1 MPKLLK
7 TPFAIDAAEG
17 FRTDIQESTGAA
29 PNSATYQVGFPP
41 VTMQSIASNGMPPK
55 GSDLNGVLYD
65 ITDNLVFLTQGG
77 GYGFDAAYATSIGGY
92 PLNARLRLTNGDIV
106 KSTIDGNTN
115 DPNVDMTGW
124 INKEKEQDTINSLI
138 ASEGVNILS
147 VYGGVNDF
155 GAALELAFAKA
166 KSLSVNTIKIPAD
179 TYTALTSADIELT
192 EPLCLD
198 FDAGVR
204 VNVPNKIHVFNV
216 NQNANLLTVMGR
228 GVAFTPLWDTTD
240 SSNSSVFKLLSR
252 TTSKSLSI
260 DSVCA
265 YFKPESNDSIM
276 FENII
281 NASGLHLSNID
292 NCTFQARKPIL
303 NSSHESGFGYSM
315 GSTLNNTFLYSPL
328 SGTGLTLVNNGEYG
342 CEGWAINGG
351 EILCGR
357 SIEVIDNLSRSY
369 LPPLLKL
376 NSVHMNCIAVTKID
390 SMSRVA
396 FNGCDIQLK
405 VVPYSESQGYGFDAV
420 FELSGVQSFDIS
432 QDTIVTQVFENG
444 ATQADALNVV
454 GFYENT
460 RGLNSAFININS
472 KMWIQQ
478 ARPILKFN
486 TGAQMYGV
494 VNISISSEAMNYA
507 PVVDQS
513 DYSKVNVLSDSIIEV
528 SNLPNGY
535 IGSADTFDSTSGTL
549 TLKNAPFGSFY
560 AINTG
565 IVPNGATI
573 NKIIVPKRLGEILSV
588 YFDAQNLILNHTANF
603 LQPTQAN
610 LLLRYGGAITF
621 AVTGNDESKVIN
633 VAAPSFEVIS
643 DLPTSSTSW
652 GQDGAKHYSGG
663 FVYEYIAGTGWVRW
677 AASTF

>member
-1 MPKLLK
+1 MISNSGTSTLGLYDLK
-7 TPFAIDAAEG
+7 RQIDA
-17 FRTDIQESTGAA
+17 F
-29 PNSATYQVGFPP
+29 
-41 VTMQSIASNGMPPK
+41 
-55 GSDLNGVLYD
+55 
-65 ITDNLVFLTQGG
+65 
-77 GYGFDAAYATSIGGY
+77 
-92 PLNARLRLTNGDIV
+92 
-106 KSTIDGNTN
+106 
-115 DPNVDMTGW
+115 
-124 INKEKEQDTINSLI
+124 
-138 ASEGVNILS
+138 
-147 VYGGVNDF
+147 GGVNDF
-155 GAALELAFAKA
+155 GAAIELAYAKA
-166 KSLSVNTIKIPAD
+166 QQTNVNTINVPSG
-179 TYTALTSADIELT
+179 TYTAFTGADLVLTQNF
-192 EPLCLD
+192 CLN
-198 FDAGVR
+198 FDSGVR
-204 VNVPNKIHVFNV
+204 VDVPNKIDVFNI
-216 NQNANLLTVMGR
+216 NQNDKLLTVNGS
-228 GVAFTPLWDTTD
+228 GVVFTPLWDTTD
-240 SSNSSVFKLLSR
+240 SSGSSVFKLLSR
-252 TTSKSLSI
+252 TTSKSI
-260 DSVCA
+260 KMDSVVA
-265 YFKPESNDSIM
+265 YFKPNSSDTIM
-276 FENII
+276 FENVI
-281 NASGLHLSNID
+281 NSQGLHLSNID
-292 NCTFQARKPIL
+292 NCTFQAKKPIL
-303 NSSHESGFGYSM
+303 NASHESGFGYSM

-328 SGTGLTLVNNGEYG
+328 SGIGLTLVNNGEYG

-369 LPPLLKL
+369 LPPLLKF

-432 QDTIVTQVFENG
+432 QDTVVTQVFENG

-478 ARPILKFN
+478 TRPILKFN

-494 VNISISSEAMNYA
+494 VNISIPSEAMNYV
-507 PVVDQS
+507 PVVDQV

-565 IVPNGATI
+565 VVPNGATI
-573 NKIIVPKRLGEILSV
+573 NKIVVPKRLGEILSV

-610 LLLRYGGAITF
+610 ILLRYGGAITF
-621 AVTGNDESKVIN
+621 AVTGNGESKVIN
-633 VAAPSFEVIS
+633 VAAPSFDVIS

-663 FVYEYIAGTGWVRW
+663 FVYEYIAGTGWVKY